1 MRKSIWQ
8 DKINDNRN
16 NLENNQKE
24 KIKQEYENTKETKK
38 DVDVC
43 IIGAGITGVTCGYEL
58 SKLGYTVSI
67 IEKNEIGSGT
77 TGRTTGKITSQHDSF
92 YNYLEESFS
101 IDTAKKYLEA
111 NENAINKIESRIKNE
126 NIECDFERLNSYIY
140 TTKKEEINQLE
151 KEFKTL
157 ENLNYKCE
165 YVTDMDLPFKIE
177 GGICFK
183 NQAQFNP
190 IKYINGLVKY
200 IEEKG
205 NKIYTHTIAKEIKK
219 GENEKYIVETDKFS
233 ISASYVIMSS
243 HYPFFKVKGLYSAKM
258 YQSMSYLIAIETK
271 KQLPSGMYISIS
283 NPNITIRKAKY
294 NEREVLLIGGGDN
307 KTGKEI
313 TYEESYGR
321 LEKFAREYY
330 PDAKILAKWN
340 AQDCITL
347 DKLPYIGQVSNLL
360 PNVYV
365 ATGFKKWGM
374 TLSSVA
380 VDIIVDDIV
389 GRKNEYKDI
398 FLASRMQPIK
408 NHEEMKN
415 MLVDSSKAL
424 VINKLKE
431 KDVVEKKI
439 KKETG
444 GIIEVNGRKV
454 GIYKDE
460 KGKIYA
466 VNPKCTHLG
475 CLLVW
480 NQVEKTWDCPCH
492 GSRFNYKGKNIVE
505 PAYDDLDIIDISKL

>member
-1 MRKSIWQ
+1 MRKSVWLE
-8 DKINDNRN
+8 KSNNNEN
-16 NLENNQKE
+16 NLEKNKKE
-24 KIKQEYENTKETKK
+24 IIKQEEENTKEIKK
-38 DVDVC
+38 EVDIC
-43 IIGAGITGVTCGYEL
+43 IIGAGITGITCGYEL

-67 IEKNEIGSGT
+67 IEKNEIGSGI

-92 YNYLEESFS
+92 YNYLEESFD

-111 NENAINKIESRIKNE
+111 NENAINKIEDRIKNE

-140 TTKKEEINQLE
+140 TTKKEEINLIE

-157 ENLNYKCE
+157 KKLKYECE
-165 YVTDMDLPFKIE
+165 YITNLDLPFKIA

-183 NQAQFNP
+183 NQAQFHP
-190 IKYINGLVKY
+190 IKYINGLAKY
-200 IEEKG
+200 LKENG

-219 GENEKYIVETDKFS
+219 SDDKYIVKTDKFS
-233 ISASYVIMSS
+233 ISASYIIIAS
-243 HYPFFKVKGLYSAKM
+243 HYPFLKIKGLYSAKM

-271 KQLPSGMYISIS
+271 KQLPNGMYISVS
-283 NPNITIRKAKY
+283 NPKITIRRAKY
-294 NEREVLLIGGGDN
+294 NEKNVLLIGGGGN
-307 KTGKEI
+307 KTGKEV
-313 TYEESYGR
+313 TYEETYGR

-340 AQDCITL
+340 AQDCVTL
-347 DKLPYIGQVSNLL
+347 DKLPYIGQASKLL
-360 PNVYV
+360 PKVYV

-380 VDIIVDDIV
+380 VDIIVDDIR
-389 GRKNEYKDI
+389 GRENEYKDI
-398 FLASRMQPIK
+398 FLSSRMQPIK

-431 KDVVEKKI
+431 KDIVEKRV

-444 GIIEVNGRKV
+444 GIIEIDGRKI

-460 KGKIYA
+460 KGEIYA

-492 GSRFNYKGKNIVE
+492 GSRFDYKGKNIIE

>member
-1 MRKSIWQ
+1 MRESIWLE
-8 DKINDNRN
+8 KSNNNEN
-16 NLENNQKE
+16 NLEKNKKE
-24 KIKQEYENTKETKK
+24 TIKQEEENTKEIKEE
-38 DVDVC
+38 VDIC
-43 IIGAGITGVTCGYEL
+43 IIGAGITGITCGYEL

-111 NENAINKIESRIKNE
+111 NEKAINKIENRIKNE

-140 TTKKEEINQLE
+140 TTKKEEINLLE

-157 ENLNYKCE
+157 EKLKYKCE
-165 YVTDMDLPFKIE
+165 YITDLDLPFKIA
-177 GGICFK
+177 GGICSK
-183 NQAQFNP
+183 NQAQFHP
-190 IKYINGLVKY
+190 IKYINGLAKYVK
-200 IEEKG
+200 EKG

-219 GENEKYIVETDKFS
+219 SDDKYIVKTDKFS
-233 ISASYVIMSS
+233 ISASYIIIAS

-271 KQLPSGMYISIS
+271 KQLPSGMYISVS
-283 NPNITIRKAKY
+283 NPNITIRRAKY
-294 NEREVLLIGGGDN
+294 NEKNVLLIGGGDN
-307 KTGKEI
+307 KTGKEV
-313 TYEESYGR
+313 TYEKTYGR

-340 AQDCITL
+340 AQDCVTL
-347 DKLPYIGQVSNLL
+347 DKLPYIGQASKLL

-380 VDIIVDDIV
+380 VDIIVDDIR

-398 FLASRMQPIK
+398 FLSSRMQPIK

-431 KDVVEKKI
+431 KDIVEKRI

-444 GIIEVNGRKV
+444 GIIEIDGRKI

-460 KGKIYA
+460 KGEIYA

>member
-1 MRKSIWQ
+1 
-8 DKINDNRN
+8 
-16 NLENNQKE
+16 
-24 KIKQEYENTKETKK
+24 
-38 DVDVC
+38 
-43 IIGAGITGVTCGYEL
+43 
-58 SKLGYTVSI
+58 
-67 IEKNEIGSGT
+67 
-77 TGRTTGKITSQHDSF
+77 
-92 YNYLEESFS
+92 
-101 IDTAKKYLEA
+101 
-111 NENAINKIESRIKNE
+111 
-126 NIECDFERLNSYIY
+126 
-140 TTKKEEINQLE
+140 
-151 KEFKTL
+151 
-157 ENLNYKCE
+157 
-165 YVTDMDLPFKIE
+165 MDLLFKIE

-205 NKIYTHTIAKEIKK
+205 NKIYTQTIAKEIKK
-219 GENEKYIVETDKFS
+219 SDKKYIVETDKFL
-233 ISASYVIMSS
+233 ISASYVIIAS

-283 NPNITIRKAKY
+283 NPNITIRKTKY
-294 NEREVLLIGGGDN
+294 NGKEVLLIGGGDN
-307 KTGKEI
+307 KTGKEV
-313 TYEESYGR
+313 TYEKTYGR

-340 AQDCITL
+340 AQDCVTL
-347 DKLPYIGQVSNLL
+347 DKLPYIGQASKLL

-380 VDIIVDDIV
+380 VDIIVDDIR

-398 FLASRMQPIK
+398 FLSSRMQPIK

-431 KDVVEKKI
+431 KDIVEKRI

-444 GIIEVNGRKV
+444 GIIEIDGRKI
-454 GIYKDE
+454 GIYKHE
-460 KGKIYA
+460 KGEIYA

-480 NQVEKTWDCPCH
+480 NQVEKTWDCSCH

>member
-1 MRKSIWQ
+1 MRKSIWLE
-8 DKINDNRN
+8 KSNDNEN
-16 NLENNQKE
+16 NLERNKKE
-24 KIKQEYENTKETKK
+24 KIKQEEENIKEIK
-38 DVDVC
+38 DEVDIC
-43 IIGAGITGVTCGYEL
+43 IIGAGITGITCGYEL

-92 YNYLEESFS
+92 YNYLEESFG

-111 NENAINKIESRIKNE
+111 NEKAINKIEDRIKNE

-140 TTKKEEINQLE
+140 TTKKEEINLME

-157 ENLNYKCE
+157 KKLKYECE
-165 YVTDMDLPFKIE
+165 YITKLDLPFKIE
-177 GGICFK
+177 GGIYFK
-183 NQAQFNP
+183 NQAQFHP
-190 IKYINGLVKY
+190 IKYINGLAKY

-219 GENEKYIVETDKFS
+219 SNEKYIVETDKFS
-233 ISASYVIMSS
+233 IPASYIIIAS
-243 HYPFFKVKGLYSAKM
+243 HYPFLKVKGLYSAKM

-271 KQLPSGMYISIS
+271 KQLPSGMYISVS
-283 NPNITIRKAKY
+283 NPNITIRRTKY
-294 NEREVLLIGGGDN
+294 NEKDVLLIGGGDN
-307 KTGKEI
+307 KTGKEV
-313 TYEESYGR
+313 TYEKTYGR

-347 DKLPYIGQVSNLL
+347 DKLPYIGQASNLL

-380 VDIIVDDIV
+380 VDIIVDDIR

-398 FLASRMQPIK
+398 FLSSRMQPIK

-431 KDVVEKKI
+431 KDIVEKKV

-444 GIIEVNGRKV
+444 GIIEINGRKI

-460 KGKIYA
+460 KGEIYS

-492 GSRFNYKGKNIVE
+492 GSRFDYKGKNIVE

>member
-1 MRKSIWQ
+1 M
-8 DKINDNRN
+8 
-16 NLENNQKE
+16 
-24 KIKQEYENTKETKK
+24 
-38 DVDVC
+38 
-43 IIGAGITGVTCGYEL
+43 
-58 SKLGYTVSI
+58 
-67 IEKNEIGSGT
+67 
-77 TGRTTGKITSQHDSF
+77 
-92 YNYLEESFS
+92 
-101 IDTAKKYLEA
+101 
-111 NENAINKIESRIKNE
+111 
-126 NIECDFERLNSYIY
+126 NSYIY

-157 ENLNYKCE
+157 EKLKYQCE
-165 YVTDMDLPFKIE
+165 YITNLDLPFKIE

-183 NQAQFNP
+183 NQAQFHP
-190 IKYINGLVKY
+190 IKYINGLAKY

-219 GENEKYIVETDKFS
+219 NNEKYIIETDKFS

-243 HYPFFKVKGLYSAKM
+243 HYPFFKIKGLYSAKM

-294 NEREVLLIGGGDN
+294 NEKDVLLIGGGDN
-307 KTGKEI
+307 KTGKEVN
-313 TYEESYGR
+313 YEECYGR
-321 LEKFAREYY
+321 LEKFARKYY

-340 AQDCITL
+340 AQDCVTL
-347 DKLPYIGQVSNLL
+347 DKLPYIGQASNLL

-389 GRKNEYKDI
+389 GRKNEYKEI

-431 KDVVEKKI
+431 KDIVEKKI

-444 GIIEVNGRKV
+444 GIIEINGRKV

-492 GSRFNYKGKNIVE
+492 GSRFDYRGKNIVE

>member
-1 MRKSIWQ
+1 MRKSIWLE
-8 DKINDNRN
+8 KSNNNEN
-16 NLENNQKE
+16 NLKKNKKE
-24 KIKQEYENTKETKK
+24 IIKQEEENTKEIKEE
-38 DVDVC
+38 VDIC
-43 IIGAGITGVTCGYEL
+43 IIGAGITGITCGYEL

-111 NENAINKIESRIKNE
+111 NEKAINKIENRIKNE

-140 TTKKEEINQLE
+140 TTKKEEINLLE

-157 ENLNYKCE
+157 EKLKYKCE
-165 YVTDMDLPFKIE
+165 YIKDLDLPFKIA

-183 NQAQFNP
+183 NQAQFHP
-190 IKYINGLVKY
+190 IKYINGLAKYVK
-200 IEEKG
+200 EKG

-219 GENEKYIVETDKFS
+219 SDDKYIVKTDKFS
-233 ISASYVIMSS
+233 ISASYIIIAS
-243 HYPFFKVKGLYSAKM
+243 HYPFFKIKGLYSAKM
-258 YQSMSYLIAIETK
+258 YQSMSYLIALETK
-271 KQLPSGMYISIS
+271 KQLPNGMYISVS
-283 NPNITIRKAKY
+283 NPNITIRRAKY
-294 NEREVLLIGGGDN
+294 NEKDVLLIGGGGN
-307 KTGKEI
+307 KTGKEV
-313 TYEESYGR
+313 TYEETYGR

-340 AQDCITL
+340 AQDCVTL
-347 DKLPYIGQVSNLL
+347 DKLPYIGQASKLL

-380 VDIIVDDIV
+380 VDIIVDDIR
-389 GRKNEYKDI
+389 GRENEYKDI
-398 FLASRMQPIK
+398 FLSSRMQPIK

-431 KDVVEKKI
+431 KDIVEKKI

-444 GIIEVNGRKV
+444 GIIEIDGRKI

-460 KGKIYA
+460 KGEIYA

-492 GSRFNYKGKNIVE
+492 GSQFDYKGKNIIE

>member
-1 MRKSIWQ
+1 MRKSIWLE
-8 DKINDNRN
+8 KSNDNEN
-16 NLENNQKE
+16 NLERNKKE
-24 KIKQEYENTKETKK
+24 KIKQEEENIKEIK
-38 DVDVC
+38 DEVDIC
-43 IIGAGITGVTCGYEL
+43 IIGAGITGITCGYEL

-92 YNYLEESFS
+92 YNYLEESFG

-111 NENAINKIESRIKNE
+111 NEKAINKIEDRIKNE

-140 TTKKEEINQLE
+140 TTKKEEINLME

-157 ENLNYKCE
+157 KKLKYECE
-165 YVTDMDLPFKIE
+165 YITKLDLPFKIE

-183 NQAQFNP
+183 NQAQFHP
-190 IKYINGLVKY
+190 IKYINGLAKY

-219 GENEKYIVETDKFS
+219 SNEKYIVETDKFS
-233 ISASYVIMSS
+233 IPASYIIIAS
-243 HYPFFKVKGLYSAKM
+243 HYPFLKVKGLYSAKM

-271 KQLPSGMYISIS
+271 KQLPSGMYISVS
-283 NPNITIRKAKY
+283 NPNITIRRTKY
-294 NEREVLLIGGGDN
+294 NEKDVLLIGGGDN
-307 KTGKEI
+307 KTGKEV
-313 TYEESYGR
+313 TYEETYGR

-347 DKLPYIGQVSNLL
+347 DKLPYIGQASNLL

-380 VDIIVDDIV
+380 VDIIVDDIR

-398 FLASRMQPIK
+398 FLSSRIQPIK

-431 KDVVEKKI
+431 KDIVEKKV

-444 GIIEVNGRKV
+444 GIIEINGRKI

-460 KGKIYA
+460 KGEIYS

-492 GSRFNYKGKNIVE
+492 GSRFDYKGKNIVE